1 MYNAKIIVKYIL
13 QDAVLK
19 LQIIVVIVIIVNP
32 LFCI

>member
-1 MYNAKIIVKYIL
+1 MYNTKIIMKYIL